1 VLLTIAIPTFN
12 RLRQLRRALRAIDQ
26 LVVPENVELVV
37 AISNTASG
45 DGTFRYLERVES
57 LRSDYKVINQSRGRT
72 IMTPNWVVLSYVV
85 PRNSDWVWF
94 HGDDD
99 EILDPEAL
107 VKIFD
112 LIKKYDSLSPHLV
125 SLTQANRAI
134 GPERAFTGTLFEIAD
149 TFGYHEVLGWMSQ
162 LFMRGKVYFQMMDDY
177 ATSHHNNNSPERLN
191 ARCVGNFPHSAALL
205 EMNFKKTAIFFH
217 SRLIDEQVPPLEK
230 KVYVRK
236 RKDLELERRD
246 FNFTDRFF
254 YDADWISKILENRGM
269 RGSVNF
275 FRYVNKSFWD
285 LLISIILS
293 ELRLVD
299 PKTRLSL
306 GEKINSLQRLVLRI
320 ECPEKRSGL
329 NSVLC
334 KLKDASATDSHTLRA
349 DAVEDI
355 ERIWG
360 HDVYDRAVLI

>member
-1 VLLTIAIPTFN
+1 MLLTIAIPTFN

-57 LRSDYKVINQSRGRT
+57 LRSDYKVINQSRGRR

-205 EMNFKKTAIFFH
+205 EMNFRKTAIFFH

-355 ERIWG
+355 ERIWR

>member
-1 VLLTIAIPTFN
+1 MLLTIAIPTFN

-26 LVVPENVELVV
+26 LVIPENVELVI

-57 LRSDYKVINQSRGRT
+57 RRSDYKVINQSRGRL

-134 GPERAFTGTLFEIAD
+134 GPERAFTGTLFKIAD
-149 TFGYHEVLGWMSQ
+149 SFGYHEVLGWMSQ

-177 ATSHHNNNSPERLN
+177 ASSHHNNNSPERLN
-191 ARCVGNFPHSAALL
+191 ARHVGNFPHSAALL
-205 EMNFKKTAIFFH
+205 EMNFKKTRFSSLKTYRRTSAAIRKKSLCEKAQR
-217 SRLIDEQVPPLEK
+217 SRARAQ
-230 KVYVRK
+230 
-236 RKDLELERRD
+236 
-246 FNFTDRFF
+246 RFQFYGSLF

-275 FRYVNKSFWD
+275 F
-285 LLISIILS
+285 
-293 ELRLVD
+293 
-299 PKTRLSL
+299 
-306 GEKINSLQRLVLRI
+306 
-320 ECPEKRSGL
+320 
-329 NSVLC
+329 
-334 KLKDASATDSHTLRA
+334 AT
-349 DAVEDI
+349 
-355 ERIWG
+355 
-360 HDVYDRAVLI
+360 

>member
-1 VLLTIAIPTFN
+1 MLFTIAIPTFN
-12 RLRQLRRALRAIDQ
+12 RLRQLRRALRAIDR
-26 LVVPENVELVV
+26 LVIPENVELVV

-45 DGTFRYLERVES
+45 DGTFTYLQRLES
-57 LRSDYKVINQSRGRT
+57 RRGNYKIINQSKGRN
-72 IMTPNWVVLSYVV
+72 IRTPNWVVLSYVV

-112 LIKKYDSLSPHLV
+112 LIEKYDSLSPHLV
-125 SLTQANRAI
+125 SLTQAHRAI
-134 GPERAFTGTLFEIAD
+134 GPERAFTGTVFELAD
-149 TFGYHEVLGWMSQ
+149 SFGYHEVLGWMSQ

-205 EMNFKKTAIFFH
+205 EMNFRKTAIFFH

-236 RKDLELERRD
+236 RKDLELKRRD

-254 YDADWISKILENRGM
+254 YDADWISKILGNRGM

-306 GEKINSLQRLVLRI
+306 GEKINSLQRLVSLI
-320 ECPEKRSGL
+320 DCHEKRSSL
-329 NSVLC
+329 DSVVY
-334 KLKDASATDSHTLRA
+334 KLKEASVIDSHTLRV
-349 DAVEDI
+349 DAVEDVESNWEQDI
-355 ERIWG
+355 
-360 HDVYDRAVLI
+360 YDRAVLH